1 MSITLSPVKADYL
14 ARVALGLADLA
25 PEDRDEVLQDLEA
38 HLAELSD
45 DTLDQVLGTPGRFI
59 EEFRQSAGLD
69 TNPET
74 TGPWLIDQS
83 RAWLESAADRIGGL
97 AHWAA
102 FRSAWIWIRGW
113 LVVVGWSF
121 VYDVEGFSYFPIPSV
136 SGSSLVGLLLVVA
149 ATWLS
154 LWLAEAKKGPRA
166 FGSVALSLTGGVALV
181 GMLLNPMPTYDQMVE
196 VFKTPCYYDQL
207 MAPDGTQIEN
217 IYAYDMDGQPVE
229 VLLYNQEGLP
239 LVTVS
244 NYVCVEAEFDPTS
257 VPCDYGNGRVTFV
270 RDQDGTKISNLY
282 PLELEVY
289 DSYGSLQPMA
299 PPSVAFPSVDN
310 RADQTPSH
318 RRPWVELDQVR

>member
-45 DTLDQVLGTPGRFI
+45 DTLDHVLGTPGRFI

-69 TNPET
+69 TNLVM
-74 TGPWLIDQS
+74 TGPRLIDQS
-83 RAWLESAADRIGGL
+83 RAWLKSAADRIGGL
-97 AHWAA
+97 VHWAA

-136 SGSSLVGLLLVVA
+136 SGSSLIGLLLVVA

-166 FGSVALSLTGGVALV
+166 FGSVALSLTGGVAIV
-181 GMLLNPMPTYDQMVE
+181 GMLLNPVPTYDQMVE
-196 VFKTPCYYDQL
+196 VYQDPDFYGQL
-207 MAPDGTQIEN
+207 IAPDGTQIEN
-217 IYAYDMDGQPVE
+217 IYAYDINGQPVE
-229 VLLYNQEGLP
+229 VLLYTQDGVP
-239 LVTVS
+239 LVTLPT
-244 NYVCVEAEFDPTS
+244 YVCVEAEFDPTS
-257 VPCDYGNGRVTFV
+257 VPFDYGNGRVTFV

-282 PLELEVY
+282 PLELEAY
-289 DSYGSLQPMA
+289 DSNGRLQPMA

-310 RADQTPSH
+310 RADQSPSASTT
-318 RRPWVELDQVR
+318 WVELDQVR

>member
-1 MSITLSPVKADYL
+1 M
-14 ARVALGLADLA
+14 
-25 PEDRDEVLQDLEA
+25 
-38 HLAELSD
+38 
-45 DTLDQVLGTPGRFI
+45 
-59 EEFRQSAGLD
+59 
-69 TNPET
+69 
-74 TGPWLIDQS
+74 
-83 RAWLESAADRIGGL
+83 
-97 AHWAA
+97 
-102 FRSAWIWIRGW
+102 
-113 LVVVGWSF
+113 VVGWSF
-121 VYDVEGFSYFPIPSV
+121 VYDVEGFQYFPIPSV

-181 GMLLNPMPTYDQMVE
+181 GMLLNPMPTYDQVVE
-196 VFKTPCYYDQL
+196 VFEDPVYYDQL

-299 PPSVAFPSVDN
+299 PPSVALPSVDN
-310 RADQTPSH
+310 RADQTPFASTTL
-318 RRPWVELDQVR
+318 VELDQVR